1 MLILALSHEHNI
13 NISALCKLF
22 KMPRSSFYYHNCD
35 FRKDDELIAL
45 TKKLFIDSEQNYG
58 TRKLKVDL
66 AEHNHKI
73 SRRRI
78 ARFMA
83 SEDLVSSYTKSSYR
97 PSGTQSVKADYPNIV
112 NQEFD
117 NREEREVMVS
127 DTTYLWINNKWH
139 YLCIMLDLCGRF
151 LEGFC
156 ASETKDATMTQR
168 AILSIK
174 GDLRDIGIL
183 HSDKGSEYI
192 NQLVDKTLRAFDITR
207 STSGKGNAYDNA
219 VAESMFKIIKT
230 EFVKDRI
237 FYSLEEFT
245 QAFSKWVYKYNN
257 IRVHGSLDYLTPA
270 AYRKRRKETIKDIL
284 PEKCEAFSRCGA

>member
-1 MLILALSHEHNI
+1 MS
-13 NISALCKLF
+13 
-22 KMPRSSFYYHNCD
+22 RSSFYYQNTP
-35 FRKDDELIAL
+35 RREEALIAL
-45 TKKLFIDSEQNYG
+45 TKRLFEDSEQNYG

-66 AEHNHKI
+66 AKHNHKV

-83 SEDLVSSYTKSSYR
+83 CEGLVSSYTKTKYR
-97 PSGTQSVKADYPNIV
+97 PSGTESVKADYPNIV

-117 NREEREVMVS
+117 NREEREVIVS
-127 DTTYLWINNKWH
+127 DTSYIWINDKWQ

-151 LEGFC
+151 LEGSC

-192 NQLVDKTLRAFDITR
+192 NNLMDKTLRAFDIIR

-230 EFVKDRI
+230 EFVKDRK
-237 FYSLEEFT
+237 FHSLEEFT
-245 QAFSKWVYKYNN
+245 QEFTKWVVRYNYK
-257 IRVHGSLDYLTPA
+257 RTHGSLGYLTPA
-270 AYRKRRKETIKDIL
+270 EYRKQRKETINDKL
-284 PEKCEAFSRCGA
+284 PEKCEAFSCSDVKVDSV